1 MTEPPKSLT
10 EQINNDVTL
19 ASCKKTLI
27 ILSSILLALTF
38 SGAKITE
45 ANTFIFKI
53 TFTNPIGLSSL
64 MLLAIGYLLIR
75 YNSLSHLYVESF
87 QKQWS
92 EKVVNNSFY
101 RNFDHH
107 NDVVSGFI
115 PDLFKPYVDLNNERI
130 KTESHDFV
138 EYDLKTQLFFNAYFY
153 LTIHDESGPSEPVKI
168 YLFSSKSKFKLKY
181 LAAISLISYYWLIEQ
196 FRRREFLELYS
207 PMFIGFIAVFCS
219 VWSRFN
225 PSI

>member
-53 TFTNPIGLSSL
+53 TFTNPVGLSSL
-64 MLLAIGYLLIR
+64 LLLAIGYLLIR

-87 QKQWS
+87 QKHWS
-92 EKVVNNSFY
+92 EKVAGNYFY
-101 RNFDHH
+101 LNYDHH
-107 NDVVSGFI
+107 NDVIHGFI
-115 PDLFKPYVDLNNERI
+115 PDLISPYVDLNNDSYTI
-130 KTESHDFV
+130 GSNDFV
-138 EYDLKTQLFFNAYFY
+138 EYDLKTQSFFDAYFN
-153 LTIHDESGPSEPVKI
+153 LTIKDESGPREPVKI
-168 YLFSSKSKFKLKY
+168 YLFSSRNKLKY
-181 LAAISLISYYWLIEQ
+181 LVAVNVILYYWLVEQ
-196 FRRREFLELYS
+196 FRHRESLELYG
-207 PMFIGFIAVFCS
+207 PMFIGVIAVFCS

>member
-10 EQINNDVTL
+10 EQISNDTVL

-53 TFTNPIGLSSL
+53 TFTNPVGLSSL

-75 YNSLSHLYVESF
+75 YNSLSNLYVESF

-92 EKVVNNSFY
+92 EKVKSNYFY
-101 RNFDHH
+101 RNFDYH
-107 NDVVSGFI
+107 NDVVYGFI
-115 PDLFKPYVDLNNERI
+115 PYLFKPYVDLNNESI
-130 KTESHDFV
+130 KRSNYDFV
-138 EYDLKTQLFFNAYFY
+138 EYDLKTRLFFNAFFY
-153 LTIHDESGPSEPVKI
+153 LTTHDESGPSKPVKI
-168 YLFSSKSKFKLKY
+168 YLFSSRSKLKY
-181 LAAISLISYYWLIEQ
+181 LAAVSIIFYYWLIEQ
-196 FRRREFLELYS
+196 FRHREFLELYS
-207 PMFIGFIAVFCS
+207 PIFIGLTAVFCS
-219 VWSRFN
+219 VWARFN
-225 PSI
+225 PSV

>member
-1 MTEPPKSLT
+1 MTEPTKSLS

-53 TFTNPIGLSSL
+53 TFTNPLGLSSL

-92 EKVVNNSFY
+92 EKVIRNSFY
-101 RNFDHH
+101 RNFDHY

-115 PDLFKPYVDLNNERI
+115 PDLFKPYVDLNNESI
-130 KTESHDFV
+130 KRESHDFV
-138 EYDLKTQLFFNAYFY
+138 EYDLNTQLFFNAYFD
-153 LTIHDESGPSEPVKI
+153 LTIHDESGPSEPVKV
-168 YLFSSKSKFKLKY
+168 YLFSAKNKLKY
-181 LAAISLISYYWLIEQ
+181 LAAISLISYYWLVEQ
-196 FRRREFLELYS
+196 FRHREFLELYS
-207 PMFIGFIAVFCS
+207 PMFIGFIAVLCS